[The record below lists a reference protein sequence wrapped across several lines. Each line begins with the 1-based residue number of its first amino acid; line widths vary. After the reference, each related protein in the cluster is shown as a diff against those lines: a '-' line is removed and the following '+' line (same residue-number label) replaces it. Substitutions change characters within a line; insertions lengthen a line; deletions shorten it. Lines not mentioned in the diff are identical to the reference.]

1 MQTGERI
8 RELREAAGLSQN
20 RLAELAGISQT
31 HLRRVELGQAGISV
45 DHLEMICDA
54 LKISLKEFFDVDAD
68 GAQEE
73 IVAAAAKLSPKR
85 KELLISFLKSL

>member
-8 RELREAAGLSQN
+8 RTLREDAGFSQN
-20 RLAELAGISQT
+20 KLAEMAGISQT

-54 LKISLKEFFDVDAD
+54 LKITLKEFFDVD
-68 GAQEE
+68 GTEAQEE
-73 IVAAAAKLSPKR
+73 IAVAAAKLTPKR

>member
-8 RELREAAGLSQN
+8 RTLREDAGFSQN
-20 RLAELAGISQT
+20 KLAEMAGISQT

-54 LKISLKEFFDVDAD
+54 LKITLKEFFDVDVAE
-68 GAQEE
+68 AQEE
-73 IVAAAAKLSPKR
+73 IAVAAAKLTPKR